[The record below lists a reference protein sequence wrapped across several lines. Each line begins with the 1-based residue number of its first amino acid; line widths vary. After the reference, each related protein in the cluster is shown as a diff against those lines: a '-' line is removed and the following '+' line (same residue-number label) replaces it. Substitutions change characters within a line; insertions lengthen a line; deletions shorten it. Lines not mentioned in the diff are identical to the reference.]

1 VQILEQL
8 RNKRSLLQLN
18 LAYNSM
24 PNSAKVVQ
32 NFIECLKS
40 LVTLRGGKINH
51 LDLTCMALGGENIYK
66 LASAFADSPTLCAVH
81 LSQNGIDDLARQTVL
96 SVFNI
101 PRSNTLALEMQ
112 PDMTEVN

>member
-1 VQILEQL
+1 MQILERL
-8 RNKRSLLQLN
+8 RNKRSLFQLN

-32 NFIECLKS
+32 DFIECLKS
-40 LVTLRGGKINH
+40 LVTLKGGKINH
-51 LDLTCMALGGENIYK
+51 LDLTCMVLEGETVIK
-66 LASAFADSPTLCAVH
+66 LASAFAESTTLCAVH

-101 PRSNTLALEMQ
+101 PRSSTLAVEMQ
-112 PDMTEVN
+112 PEMTEVN